1 MIWYHHEV
9 PENIINI
16 HPANFRI
23 IPLKF
28 TYVRTHTHTLKER
41 EQNKREGTGSTEG
54 RGIERKREE
63 GNKEGERR
71 IGWLIGFTEQTC
83 YIVPKEYE
91 MYYVGS
97 GKRHMHNKTL
107 KQ

>member
-1 MIWYHHEV
+1 MIPSRSPRKYHQYSS
-9 PENIINI
+9 
-16 HPANFRI
+16 R
-23 IPLKF
+23 KF
-28 TYVRTHTHTLKER
+28 SNNSAQVHVRTHTHTH
-41 EQNKREGTGSTEG
+41 T
-54 RGIERKREE
+54 ERKRTEQERRDGEYGRQRNREE
-63 GNKEGERR
+63 KRGREQR